1 MSPPN
6 AEKFSYKLFDVSVE
20 QNWIDF
26 AKYLEDNDLFSFA
39 KNLLEKFF
47 VSGIIK
53 LSKAECFR

>member
-1 MSPPN
+1 MWMVCIKRKVNIKEWRGVS
-6 AEKFSYKLFDVSVE
+6 KLRH
-20 QNWIDF
+20 
-26 AKYLEDNDLFSFA
+26 LFSFA